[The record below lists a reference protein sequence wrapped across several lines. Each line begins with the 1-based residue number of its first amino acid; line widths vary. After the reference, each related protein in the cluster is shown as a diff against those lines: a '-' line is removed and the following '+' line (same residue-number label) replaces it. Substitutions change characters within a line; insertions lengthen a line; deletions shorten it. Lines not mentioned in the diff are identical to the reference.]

1 MQNDLFSKIDFDIK
15 EGRKYKAT
23 LRLRNLFNEYPDE
36 LNLRNQLADLY
47 YQSGFYDE
55 AGKFWILSE
64 TINPEISK
72 CIEIYKNSVNNSGNQ
87 ILKDIVF
94 RGDKNKLSINQ
105 QTILKELEKNSLEKT
120 KTVPNFQKKKNQ
132 KNLIEYKETSKD
144 RLIIYL
150 FLIIII
156 FIVLLL
162 ILGIIKIIEWF

>member
-23 LRLRNLFNEYPDE
+23 LRLRNLINEYPDE

>member
-23 LRLRNLFNEYPDE
+23 LRLRNLINEYPDE

-120 KTVPNFQKKKNQ
+120 KTVPNFQPKKNQ

>member
-23 LRLRNLFNEYPDE
+23 LRLRNLINEYPDE

-120 KTVPNFQKKKNQ
+120 KTVPNFQSKKNQ
-132 KNLIEYKETSKD
+132 KNHIEYKETSKD

>member
-23 LRLRNLFNEYPDE
+23 LRLRNLINEYPDE

-120 KTVPNFQKKKNQ
+120 KTVPNLQKKKNQ